1 MKLRD
6 LEDVDRYKILL
17 STMKG
22 KPFRECNK
30 SYDSLVD
37 TFASLYGEKKYRA
50 LQWFFTNTSK
60 AIRNGYAG
68 FTVRLTTNYWSGNV
82 CGIGA
87 RQVKSVLDNLEQDG
101 YITIFTGNKD
111 TRAEWLSF
119 PTVVRFQ
126 PKLLFLFDSEQIVLY
141 VAKGCLIDT
150 VVVKD
155 RKTKEQ
161 LFIENTEEYLG
172 MVGKMNDYNQSLS
185 EVQIEFMGEPLPL
198 VEYKRSFSGDLF
210 HGGRLFVHGGG
221 IQLLPEQYRLEHITV
236 NGEKIVELDYKANH
250 PYMLYSL
257 YLNENKNISELISDN
272 FDPYN
277 ADSSFL
283 QVDSITIA
291 KHKMKYSLS
300 KYDPVRNLYKRALLL
315 SINCVD
321 FAQTKRTLGNELFKD
336 NLRDEKDREFI
347 GIIKPD
353 TGKIIQALADHN
365 YIIEKEFYSDK
376 GIWLQNL
383 DSEIALR
390 VIDLM
395 IQSGEVALCYHD
407 SFCCRE
413 SVEDLLYAAMQQ
425 AWKDI
430 LGSDTFCKI
439 SKK

>member
-1 MKLRD
+1 MKVR
-6 LEDVDRYKILL
+6 EIEGVERYKMLL

-22 KPFRECNK
+22 RPFREENK
-30 SYDSLVD
+30 AYDTIVE
-37 TFASLYGEKKYRA
+37 AMCKVYGEKKYNA

-60 AIRNGYAG
+60 ALRNGYRG
-68 FTVRLTTNYWSGNV
+68 FSVRLKADYWSGNI

-87 RQVKSVLDNLEQDG
+87 RQVKSVLDNLETDG
-101 YITIFTGNKD
+101 YITIFLGNKD

-119 PTVVRFQ
+119 PTIIRFE
-126 PKLLFLFDSEQIVLY
+126 PKLLALFDNEQVSLH
-141 VAKGCLIDT
+141 VAKGCLLEY

-161 LFIENTEEYLG
+161 IFTENTEEFLK
-172 MVGKMNDYNQSLS
+172 MVSKMNDYNQSLS
-185 EVQIEFMGEPLPL
+185 SVQIEFMGEPLPL

-221 IQLLPEQYRLEHITV
+221 IQLLPEEYRLEHITI
-236 NGEKIVELDYKANH
+236 NGEKIIELDYKANH

-257 YLNENKNISELISDN
+257 YLDENKGISELITED

-283 QVDSITIA
+283 QVDTIAIA
-291 KHKMKYSLS
+291 KHKMKHTLT

-336 NLRDEKDREFI
+336 NLREEKDREFF

-365 YIIEKEFYSDK
+365 YVIEKEFYNDR

-413 SVEDLLYAAMQQ
+413 SIVDLLYAAMQQ
-425 AWKDI
+425 AWKEV
-430 LGSDTFCKI
+430 LGSDKYCKI

>member
-1 MKLRD
+1 MKVR
-6 LEDVDRYKILL
+6 EIEGVERYKMLL

-22 KPFRECNK
+22 RPFREENK
-30 SYDSLVD
+30 AYNTIVEAM
-37 TFASLYGEKKYRA
+37 TSLYGEKKHNA
-50 LQWFFTNTSK
+50 IQWFFTNTSK
-60 AIRNGYAG
+60 AIRNGYRG
-68 FTVRLTTNYWSGNV
+68 FSVRLKADYWSGNI

-87 RQVKSVLDNLEQDG
+87 RQVKSVLDSLEVDG
-101 YITIFTGNKD
+101 YITIFVGNRD

-119 PTVVRFQ
+119 PTIVRFE
-126 PKLLFLFDSEQIVLY
+126 PKLLAMFDTDQVQLY
-141 VAKGCLIDT
+141 VSKGCLLEP

-161 LFIENTEEYLG
+161 IFIENTEEFLR
-172 MVGKMNDYNQSLS
+172 MVSKMDNYNQSLS
-185 EVQIEFMGEPLPL
+185 EVQIEFMGDPLPL

-221 IQLLPEQYRLEHITV
+221 IQLLPEEYRLEHITI

-257 YLNENKNISELISDN
+257 YLDENSGISELIKDD

-283 QVDSITIA
+283 QVDSIAVA
-291 KHKMKYSLS
+291 KHKMRYSLT

-315 SINCVD
+315 SINCVNFD
-321 FAQTKRTLGNELFKD
+321 QTKRTLGNELFKD
-336 NLRDEKDREFI
+336 NLRDEKDREFF

-353 TGKIIQALADHN
+353 TGKIIQSLADHN
-365 YIIEKEFYSDK
+365 YVIEKEFYNDR
-376 GIWLQNL
+376 GVWLQNL

-413 SVEDLLYAAMQQ
+413 SVEGLLYAAMQQ
-425 AWKDI
+425 AWKEV
-430 LGSDTFCKI
+430 LGSDKYCKI